1 MRSFIASL
9 KLRRYIIKGMLAKE
23 FAQLF
28 RDKRMRMMIF
38 VAPILMLILFGYA
51 ATTDV
56 TNVKLS
62 LLDDDKSFESRA
74 LTEKIF
80 ASNHFHLFASAEN
93 LKRAEEILQS
103 GESEAVIHIPEG
115 FGKYIDRKQPLSVQC
130 ILDGTDPNRSMII
143 YQQMYAILS
152 MYSEDISV
160 RRTIVTRGES
170 AQPAQV
176 SAIPRIF
183 FNEDLASKLY
193 FLPALL
199 GLITTLIMI
208 MLTSMAIV
216 KEKESGNIEQI
227 IVSPIRPGE
236 YIAGKTIPFA
246 IVSMIDM
253 TVIMLIIMLWF
264 NVPLRGSFL
273 LIMFSAALY
282 TIACLGVGIFIS
294 TISGTQQQAML
305 STFIFLLPSMLLSG
319 FIFPIA
325 SMPEPV
331 QIITYLNPMRY
342 FLTICR
348 EIFLKG
354 TGIINLWDQLL
365 GLLVLG
371 FLFLGLSIR
380 KFMKEF

>member
-1 MRSFIASL
+1 MKNIITSL
-9 KLRRYIIKGMLAKE
+9 KIRRYIIKGMLVKE

-38 VAPILMLILFGYA
+38 VVPVLMLILFGYA
-51 ATTDV
+51 ANTD
-56 TNVKLS
+56 TINVKLT
-62 LLDDDKSFESRA
+62 LLDDDKTSTSRA
-74 LTEKIF
+74 VAGKIF
-80 ASNHFHLFASAEN
+80 SSQHFHLYDTADN
-93 LKRAEEILQS
+93 LKQVEEILQR
-103 GESEAVIHIPEG
+103 GKSEAVIHIPSG
-115 FGKYIDRKQPLSVQC
+115 FARSVDRRQPLPVQC
-130 ILDGTDPNRSMII
+130 LLDGTDPNRAMII
-143 YQQMYAILS
+143 FQQIQVILA

-160 RRTIVTRGES
+160 RRTIFSQSGGE
-170 AQPAQV
+170 PAKV
-176 SAIPRIF
+176 ISVPRIF

-246 IVSMIDM
+246 IVAMIDM

-264 NVPLRGSFL
+264 GVPLRGSFL
-273 LIMFSAALY
+273 LIMFSALLY

-305 STFIFLLPSMLLSG
+305 STFIFLLPSILLSG

-325 SMPEPV
+325 SMPAPV
-331 QIITYLNPMRY
+331 QIVTYINPMRY

-354 TGIINLWDQLL
+354 TGVFHLWDQLL

-371 FLFLGLSIR
+371 FIFLGLSIR

>member
-1 MRSFIASL
+1 
-9 KLRRYIIKGMLAKE
+9 MLSKE

-28 RDKRMRMMIF
+28 RDKRMRLMVF
-38 VAPILMLILFGYA
+38 VSPVLMLVLFGYA

-56 TNVKLS
+56 QNVRITIV
-62 LLDDDKSFESRA
+62 DGDRTPESR
-74 LTEKIF
+74 TVTDRIF
-80 ASNHFHLFASAEN
+80 ASNHFHQYDTSDN
-93 LKRAEEILQS
+93 LKRAEEILQR
-103 GESEAVIHIPEG
+103 GDSEAVVHIPGG
-115 FGKYIDRKQPLSVQC
+115 FGKSVDRRQPLPVQC
-130 ILDGTDPNRSMII
+130 LLDGTDPNRAMIM
-143 YQQMYAILS
+143 YQQLQTILTAYAG
-152 MYSEDISV
+152 DIVVKKTVIGGTSG
-160 RRTIVTRGES
+160 TG
-170 AQPAQV
+170 PAMIEAV
-176 SAIPRIF
+176 PRIL
-183 FNEDLASKLY
+183 FNEDLASKVY

-199 GLITTLIMI
+199 GLITTLMMI

-246 IVSMIDM
+246 IVSIID
-253 TVIMLIIMLWF
+253 ICIIILFIMLWF
-264 NVPLRGSFL
+264 GVPLRGSLML
-273 LIMFSAALY
+273 LLASSVLY

-305 STFIFLLPSMLLSG
+305 STFIFLLPSILLSG

-342 FLTICR
+342 FMTICR

-354 TGIINLWDQLL
+354 TGIVHLWGQLAGLAAL
-365 GLLVLG
+365 GV
-371 FLFLGLSIR
+371 LFLALSVR